1 MVAPCFTTAMAG
13 VPLAAV
19 AMDTVGRSTSPKVS
33 ILKMASSPMDS
44 KELTSPTA
52 MAVMDR
58 VAASV
63 VTPRPLL
70 PVPALTPSVSPQ
82 SRVTA
87 SRSTQLRTDR
97 FTTPP
102 RASLPVSAM
111 WRKEAPT
118 SRPSSMSCWPV

>member
-44 KELTSPTA
+44 RELTSPTA

-58 VAASV
+58 GGRQCGHPQAAASC
-63 VTPRPLL
+63 PL
-70 PVPALTPSVSPQ
+70 P
-82 SRVTA
+82 
-87 SRSTQLRTDR
+87 
-97 FTTPP
+97 
-102 RASLPVSAM
+102 
-111 WRKEAPT
+111 
-118 SRPSSMSCWPV
+118 